1 MTDDITKDDL
11 KSELEDLQ
19 GKSTVNVT
27 TEVITIREKMTDDRG
42 NLIDEK
48 IPDSTPPKGYVLG
61 NQISTNSPVCTVYE
75 LTHYEQQS

>member
-27 TEVITIREKMTDDRG
+27 TEVITIREKNDRRPWKF
-42 NLIDEK
+42 D
-48 IPDSTPPKGYVLG
+48 
-61 NQISTNSPVCTVYE
+61 
-75 LTHYEQQS
+75 